1 MGLRPEEMM
10 NPRAVAYKI
19 PARYKVS
26 AETFLDAA
34 AESLSIEINPINGPP
49 IDEPF
54 LSAVRHPGTE
64 FDRIE
69 LVYHE
74 TIDAFKVSTTPIIMF
89 SEYQF
94 HTSGDAGDNLCV
106 WVKNLLEI
114 EKPMGKVISIQ
125 IPMRSS
131 FQVPNHQ
138 VFVYVK
144 GKTTPKAAG
153 LGRQHFLP
161 LHQRNPVKVHWTAHG
176 DPKFCNYCKSEGHV
190 LGKCVLR
197 LSKICTKCKAAGHLQ
212 PQCDRF
218 SERDLKT
225 AKGNESERNPPIP
238 PPCDSPPSPST
249 SAGAASSTPAP
260 SPPHA
265 TAALLPLSL
274 QKPQL
279 QSPLPP
285 HMWLLPQPQ
294 LPLLLS

>member
-69 LVYHE
+69 LVCHE
-74 TIDAFKVSTTPIIMF
+74 TIDAFKVSTTPIVFKKTAYPPFSSTIDFTVTKIMF

-131 FQVPNHQ
+131 PKGFQVPNHQ

-144 GKTTPKAAG
+144 GNTTPEAAG

-161 LHQRNPVKVHWTAHG
+161 LHQRNPVKVHA
-176 DPKFCNYCKSEGHV
+176 
-190 LGKCVLR
+190 L
-197 LSKICTKCKAAGHLQ
+197 
-212 PQCDRF
+212 
-218 SERDLKT
+218 
-225 AKGNESERNPPIP
+225 
-238 PPCDSPPSPST
+238 DSPWRSK
-249 SAGAASSTPAP
+249 
-260 SPPHA
+260 
-265 TAALLPLSL
+265 LLQLL
-274 QKPQL
+274 QERRPR
-279 QSPLPP
+279 PG
-285 HMWLLPQPQ
+285 
-294 LPLLLS
+294 